1 MPMLETKH
9 LTKRFGGLV
18 AVDDVSLKIDEKEIL
33 GIIGPNGAG
42 KTTLVSL
49 ISGLIY
55 PTQGEIIFNGKSVEK
70 LPEFERSRMGL
81 ARTFQLVRPL
91 QQFTGLENIMV
102 GALFAA
108 GESLKKARE
117 SANEVCDLLEFDRR
131 NLHIDK
137 LTVLDLKKIEIG
149 RALASRPKI
158 LFLDEVMAGLNSDET
173 WQMISLIK
181 KLRNS
186 GITIV
191 IIEHIM
197 GVIKELTDRV
207 VVLDSGKVIA
217 EGLYTEVSKNP
228 KVISAYLGEEE

>member
-1 MPMLETKH
+1 MPMLETRQ

-18 AVDDVSLKIDEKEIL
+18 AVDDVNLKIEEREIL

-42 KTTLVSL
+42 KTTLVNL
-49 ISGLIY
+49 ISGLTY
-55 PTQGEIIFNGKSVEK
+55 PTRGEIIFNGKNVEE
-70 LPEFERSRMGL
+70 LPEYIRSRMGL

-108 GESLKKARE
+108 GESLRKARIYASE
-117 SANEVCDLLEFDRR
+117 MCDLLEFERR
-131 NLHIDK
+131 DLHIDK
-137 LTVLDLKKIEIG
+137 LTALDLKKVEIG

-173 WQMISLIK
+173 WQMILLIK

-217 EGLYTEVSKNP
+217 EGVYTEVSKNP

>member
-1 MPMLETKH
+1 MPILETKH

-18 AVDDVSLKIDEKEIL
+18 AVDDVSLKIDEREIL

-55 PTQGEIIFNGKSVEK
+55 PTQGEIVFNGKNVEN
-70 LPEFERSRMGL
+70 LPEYERSRMGL

-108 GESLKKARE
+108 GESLKAARK

-197 GVIKELTDRV
+197 GIIKELTDRV
-207 VVLDSGKVIA
+207 VVLDSGKIIA
-217 EGLYTEVSKNP
+217 EGVYTEVSRNP

>member
-1 MPMLETKH
+1 MLETRQ

-18 AVDDVSLKIDEKEIL
+18 AVDDVNLKIEEREIL

-42 KTTLVSL
+42 KTTLVNL
-49 ISGLIY
+49 ISGLTY
-55 PTQGEIIFNGKSVEK
+55 PTRGEIIFNGKNVEE
-70 LPEFERSRMGL
+70 LPEYIRSRMGL

-108 GESLKKARE
+108 GESLRKARIYASE
-117 SANEVCDLLEFDRR
+117 MCDLLEFERR
-131 NLHIDK
+131 DLHIDK
-137 LTVLDLKKIEIG
+137 LTALDLKKVEIG

-173 WQMISLIK
+173 WQMILLIK

-217 EGLYTEVSKNP
+217 EGVYTEVSKNP

>member
-1 MPMLETKH
+1 
-9 LTKRFGGLV
+9 
-18 AVDDVSLKIDEKEIL
+18 
-33 GIIGPNGAG
+33 
-42 KTTLVSL
+42 
-49 ISGLIY
+49 
-55 PTQGEIIFNGKSVEK
+55 
-70 LPEFERSRMGL
+70 
-81 ARTFQLVRPL
+81 
-91 QQFTGLENIMV
+91 
-102 GALFAA
+102 
-108 GESLKKARE
+108 
-117 SANEVCDLLEFDRR
+117 
-131 NLHIDK
+131 
-137 LTVLDLKKIEIG
+137 
-149 RALASRPKI
+149 

>member
-18 AVDDVSLKIDEKEIL
+18 AVDDVSLKIEEREIL

-55 PTQGEIIFNGKSVEK
+55 PTQGEIVFNGKNVEN
-70 LPEFERSRMGL
+70 LPEYERSRMGL

-108 GESLKKARE
+108 GESLKAARK

>member
-18 AVDDVSLKIDEKEIL
+18 AVDDVSLKIDEREIL

-55 PTQGEIIFNGKSVEK
+55 PTQGEIVFNGKNVEN
-70 LPEFERSRMGL
+70 LPEYERSRMGL

-108 GESLKKARE
+108 GESLKAARK

-197 GVIKELTDRV
+197 GIIKELTDRV
-207 VVLDSGKVIA
+207 VVLDSGKIIA
-217 EGLYTEVSKNP
+217 EGVYTEVSRNP

>member
-9 LTKRFGGLV
+9 LIKRFGGLV
-18 AVDDVSLKIDEKEIL
+18 AVDDVSLKIEEREIL

-55 PTQGEIIFNGKSVEK
+55 PTQGEIVFNGKNVEN
-70 LPEFERSRMGL
+70 LPEYERSRMGL

>member
-1 MPMLETKH
+1 MPMLETRQ

-18 AVDDVSLKIDEKEIL
+18 AVDDVNLKIEEREIL

-42 KTTLVSL
+42 KTTLVNL
-49 ISGLIY
+49 ISGLTY
-55 PTQGEIIFNGKSVEK
+55 PTRGEIIFNGKNVEE
-70 LPEFERSRMGL
+70 LPEYIRSRMGL

-108 GESLKKARE
+108 GESLRKARIYASE
-117 SANEVCDLLEFDRR
+117 MCDLLEFERR
-131 NLHIDK
+131 DLHIDK
-137 LTVLDLKKIEIG
+137 LTALDLKKVEIG

-173 WQMISLIK
+173 LQMILLIK

-217 EGLYTEVSKNP
+217 EGVYTEVSKNP

>member
-1 MPMLETKH
+1 
-9 LTKRFGGLV
+9 
-18 AVDDVSLKIDEKEIL
+18 
-33 GIIGPNGAG
+33 
-42 KTTLVSL
+42 
-49 ISGLIY
+49 
-55 PTQGEIIFNGKSVEK
+55 
-70 LPEFERSRMGL
+70 
-81 ARTFQLVRPL
+81 
-91 QQFTGLENIMV
+91 
-102 GALFAA
+102 
-108 GESLKKARE
+108 